1 MRKYFHYIFFSLTKI
16 RLISENNHEIISSKN
31 SNSIATTTS
40 ASTSLSHSE
49 QLYSKIREEVRLEVS
64 QQMDEKMESLEAQWQ
79 LKFDK
84 LKQELKDNL

>member
-1 MRKYFHYIFFSLTKI
+1 MRKYFHFIFSSLTKI
-16 RLISENNHEIISSKN
+16 GLISENNHEIISSKN
-31 SNSIATTTS
+31 SNSITTTTS